1 MDIFTLGVDAM
12 SRLVPRQEPMRRD
25 FGIDSVL
32 GHAGAVQIR
41 QRDLVRFPFCA
52 LTEFAGAPNAG
63 DRMLLVAPLSGHFAF
78 ILREMVIGLLPTST
92 VCVTDWLNARFVPP
106 SEGDFG
112 FDENIEVVID
122 SIRRLGSGLHVCAL
136 CQAVVPALAATA
148 ILSLHEPSLA
158 PRSLVLIG
166 GPVDPL
172 ANPTRV
178 VQLLRQRSLSAIEAS
193 ALATV
198 SAAFPGAGR
207 RVYPAPNQLAALL
220 AYYSRHMMSGGEL
233 MQKTFND
240 DGSDPIRFPFLD
252 LFTSLMDLPATYFL
266 QNIRKIFLERQPWD
280 GQLRWRGEPVDF
292 GAIRD
297 TALMTVE
304 GEDDDIAAPGQTR
317 AAHRL
322 CPSIPDQMRRHLLLS
337 GAGHFSLF
345 YGRTWREKVLPAIN
359 AFRYGRAMG
368 SPPRVP
374 TKRQAPLLAELC
386 RANTDVAGVT
396 ATSS

>member
-1 MDIFTLGVDAM
+1 M
-12 SRLVPRQEPMRRD
+12 SSLLPQQHAMRRE
-25 FGIDSVL
+25 FGIPAMVSNGEAIEV
-32 GHAGAVQIR
+32 R
-41 QRDLVRFPFCA
+41 QRDLTGLPLCT
-52 LTEFAGAPNAG
+52 LTEFEGAPNAG
-63 DRMLLVAPLSGHFAF
+63 DRVLLIAPLSGHFPF
-78 ILREMVIGLLPTST
+78 VLREMVIGFLPTST

-112 FDENIEVVID
+112 FDENIGVIIR
-122 SIRRLGSGLHVCAL
+122 SIKRLGPGLHVCAL

-148 ILSLHEPSLA
+148 VLSQHTPHLA

-178 VQLLRQRSLSAIEAS
+178 VRLLRQRSLSAIEGS
-193 ALATV
+193 ALSTV
-198 SAAFPGAGR
+198 GAAFPGAGR
-207 RVYPAPNQLAALL
+207 RVYPALNQLTALL

-240 DGSDPIRFPFLD
+240 DGLDPIRFPFVE
-252 LFTSLMDLPATYFL
+252 LFTALMDLPATYFL
-266 QNIRKIFLERQPWD
+266 ENIQKIFLERQPWN
-280 GQLRWRGEPVDF
+280 GQLSWQGEPVDF

-304 GEDDDIAAPGQTR
+304 GEDDDIAAPGQTS

-322 CPSIPDQMRRHLLLS
+322 CPNIPDDMRRHLLLS

-359 AFRYGRAMG
+359 GFRCCAMG
-368 SPPRVP
+368 SRPRVP
-374 TKRQAPLLAELC
+374 TKRQRLLSAAIDPGSTAC
-386 RANTDVAGVT
+386 RN
-396 ATSS
+396 